1 MNSFDIVMEKLS
13 EDERKF
19 FNDKNERI
27 KKLAMNIKSSTKRM
41 LELSKKADAFIKSH
55 PGCDKD
61 LDEDS
66 VENPDYMKALRLVE
80 AAYREIEN
88 LRSDLYSISKM
99 TNGWN
104 VGQNVS
110 SFIGGISIISTI
122 ISAILIPFVK
132 KWAMISAAASLGTAI
147 ASYKAFDISSTLR
160 FKKYLK
166 KEKEWASEN
175 PNNYLEK
182 LDMIEKIVSDLEDDF
197 KNKYYPWVD

>member
-147 ASYKAFDISSTLR
+147 ASYKAFDISSTLS